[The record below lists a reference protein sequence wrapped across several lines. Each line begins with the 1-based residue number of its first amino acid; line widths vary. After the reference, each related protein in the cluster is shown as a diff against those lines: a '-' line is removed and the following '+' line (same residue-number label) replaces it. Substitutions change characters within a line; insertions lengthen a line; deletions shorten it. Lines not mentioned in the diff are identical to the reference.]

1 MKSTKILALLLVFV
15 MCFSMLVACKKPDT
29 KPEDKPGTDPGTTVT
44 PEAVKDTY
52 TYYSWT
58 TSLGNNWNPH
68 TWETSGDSGIMG
80 YIETPLVDLAPLDT
94 EEGTYQWVY
103 LAAESIKDVTAQNQ
117 GDLTKYGAILPEGKT
132 PADITESYVYEI
144 KLNPNMKW
152 ENGDPINADTY
163 VYSMQQLLNSKMRN
177 YRANNYVDGNSA
189 IAGAMGYY
197 NSEAPIYKTWLAS
210 AESYASEYGVD
221 ADGYAT
227 VVINGEPVNI
237 YTTFSGTIP
246 FFGSNSMNA
255 YGDAGY
261 ADAGYFSVPVVE
273 ELDYDNL
280 PDYIEVYD
288 EPVQAKDEN
297 GEPLFDADGNP
308 VYVQA
313 KDENGDPIFDE
324 DGNPVYETAPV
335 YYTNVYYKYYENEDP
350 YGVIKVTPEMIEEFK
365 YVALIF
371 GDTNPVAWNEFFL
384 HFTGYGDKVEYDTVG
399 LYKVDEY
406 TIHYVCM
413 TAYELNYFL
422 TSCTSNWIVH
432 EATYEANK
440 KEEGG
445 MIVTTYGTSMDKSMS
460 YGPYKLSNFEDGKQ
474 VVFVQNE
481 NWYGFEKDADG
492 NLVSYAD
499 FEVDGEYLQ
508 QYVTSKVVIDVMTQ
522 EAAYQAF
529 LKGELTDYAPT
540 AQELLQYA
548 TSERLYK
555 VDETYTMRWFFNTNV
570 QKLKALDE
578 GANNENSVVIS
589 NYNFRKAMSL
599 AIDRADFVT
608 ATEGWQPAYSLMNSL
623 YHYDIYN
630 DPTSSY
636 RSSDEAMQAIV
647 DLYGVKYGPNE
658 VYKTLAEAYEN
669 ITGYN
674 LTEAKALMKQAY
686 TELTTPDEN
695 GNVLYNGGD
704 IVIEIGWAKG
714 ALTDADKAQV
724 VLLNKYLN
732 AALEGSGFGKITF
745 VARDNITDRY
755 GDTAAGK
762 YAIGWGAWGGAA
774 FYPFTMFRVYMDPGY
789 TKIHEAGCWNP
800 ATEELELTF
809 TVEGET
815 VTDKMT
821 WQNWSKSMDGVG
833 KYANASNETKLQI
846 TALLEKEY
854 LNLYYCI
861 PMAGTTICTLLSY
874 QVDEYTENY
883 NIMYGFGGLRFMKW
897 NFTDAEWADYV
908 AEQGGTLNY
917 K

>member
-1 MKSTKILALLLVFV
+1 
-15 MCFSMLVACKKPDT
+15 
-29 KPEDKPGTDPGTTVT
+29 
-44 PEAVKDTY
+44 
-52 TYYSWT
+52 
-58 TSLGNNWNPH
+58 
-68 TWETSGDSGIMG
+68 
-80 YIETPLVDLAPLDT
+80 
-94 EEGTYQWVY
+94 
-103 LAAESIKDVTAQNQ
+103 
-117 GDLTKYGAILPEGKT
+117 
-132 PADITESYVYEI
+132 
-144 KLNPNMKW
+144 
-152 ENGDPINADTY
+152 
-163 VYSMQQLLNSKMRN
+163 
-177 YRANNYVDGNSA
+177 
-189 IAGAMGYY
+189 
-197 NSEAPIYKTWLAS
+197 
-210 AESYASEYGVD
+210 
-221 ADGYAT
+221 
-227 VVINGEPVNI
+227 
-237 YTTFSGTIP
+237 
-246 FFGSNSMNA
+246 
-255 YGDAGY
+255 
-261 ADAGYFSVPVVE
+261 
-273 ELDYDNL
+273 
-280 PDYIEVYD
+280 
-288 EPVQAKDEN
+288 
-297 GEPLFDADGNP
+297 
-308 VYVQA
+308 
-313 KDENGDPIFDE
+313 
-324 DGNPVYETAPV
+324 
-335 YYTNVYYKYYENEDP
+335 
-350 YGVIKVTPEMIEEFK
+350 
-365 YVALIF
+365 
-371 GDTNPVAWNEFFL
+371 
-384 HFTGYGDKVEYDTVG
+384 
-399 LYKVDEY
+399 
-406 TIHYVCM
+406 M

-460 YGPYKLSNFEDGKQ
+460 YGPYKFANYEDGKQ

-481 NWYGFEKDADG
+481 NWYGFEKDDKG
-492 NLVSYAD
+492 NLISYAD

-508 QYVTSKVVIDVMTQ
+508 QYVTTKVVIDVMTQ

-529 LKGELTDYAPT
+529 QKGELTDYAPT

-555 VDETYTMRWFFNTNV
+555 VDETYTMRWFFNTSV
-570 QKLKALDE
+570 AKLQALDAE
-578 GANNENSVVIS
+578 ANNENSVVIS

-608 ATEGWQPAYSLMNSL
+608 ATEGWKPAYSLMNNL

-658 VYKTLAEAYEN
+658 IYKTLEEAYEN

-695 GNVLYNGGD
+695 GNALYNGGD
-704 IVIEIGWAKG
+704 IVIQIGWAKG
-714 ALTDADKAQV
+714 ALTDADKAQL

-732 AALEGSGFGKITF
+732 AALEGSGFGSITF
-745 VARDNITDRY
+745 TAADNIPNRY
-755 GDTAAGK
+755 ADTAAGK
-762 YAIGWGAWGGAA
+762 FAIGWGAWGGAA
-774 FYPFTMFRVYMDPGY
+774 FYPFTMFRVYMDPSY
-789 TKIHEAGCWNP
+789 ADIHEAGCWSP
-800 ATEELELTF
+800 ETEELELTF
-809 TVEGET
+809 TVDGET

-821 WQNWSKSMDGVG
+821 WQKWSTCMDGVG

-897 NFTDAEWADYV
+897 NFSDAEWDAYV